1 MTPPSTYARTL
12 GVTKAGLASVI
23 AESREEEKD
32 ADLIGWTRDLRRM
45 SVRGCPVTPACHAG
59 GRAGPALGAGPE
71 SSTRSSAPDN
81 AAGLEE
87 SPGRWDRD
95 VGRADRS
102 YEPSYTIPTPSA
114 SASPEE
120 YGGLSAPASPTSA
133 LWLRLLTYWLVT
145 KAAATGTF
153 LVRKAIFTP
162 QISLSPPSV
171 VRGTAVCRLPPPY
184 PTFSL
189 SFRHFLVSVRSP
201 RTQPAMLGP
210 AEGNESCYCA
220 LICFQLYTWRDM

>member
-1 MTPPSTYARTL
+1 MGPWHSKTHPYADGDSSLDPQTLTGFPHTHLCTCHPLGLHDSSKFLCLPLLLFLSWSMTPPSTYARTL

-81 AAGLEE
+81 TAGLEE

-133 LWLRLLTYWLVT
+133 LWLRLLTY
-145 KAAATGTF
+145 
-153 LVRKAIFTP
+153 
-162 QISLSPPSV
+162 
-171 VRGTAVCRLPPPY
+171 
-184 PTFSL
+184 
-189 SFRHFLVSVRSP
+189 
-201 RTQPAMLGP
+201 
-210 AEGNESCYCA
+210 
-220 LICFQLYTWRDM
+220 